1 MSMITIRN
9 LQFQYDAAPEIN
21 ALYGIDLE
29 IRKGEC
35 IVLTGESGC
44 GKTTLTR
51 CLNGL
56 IPNFFEGTL
65 TGEIL
70 YEGVPVNKLEQ
81 YELSRKIGT
90 VFQDSRSQFFAVN
103 TTDEVAFGCEN
114 LAFPTERINQNVDAA
129 FSRMNIDVLRDRS
142 LFGLSSGEKQRLAV
156 ASIYAMDTD
165 VIVLD
170 EPTANLDGETI
181 QNLRELLFTLKAEG
195 KTLIISEHRL
205 SWLGGIADRYV
216 YMRKGRI
223 EKIWGAAEAA
233 CLSPDVLREY
243 GLRSIQNVLFPTRK
257 TPARSDANELTCQ
270 NLCIYYGKQEII
282 HDLNFHFTWG
292 EEGRIIG
299 IVGAN
304 GSGKTTFSKVLCGL
318 MAPRTGKIHLNG
330 KKMTHREL
338 LKKTYFVMQDA
349 DYQLFTESVTHEME
363 LAARKNKQ
371 KNVRSSKEETT
382 NILDRFGLA
391 EYSERHPLSLSGG
404 QKQRV
409 TIAASIAAKSDILV
423 LDEPTSGLDG
433 RNMLRLKNILRELKK
448 QGMLIFIVTHDAEF
462 LEGLTD
468 ELLTISNKEENMD
481 KREKQQSPL
490 RGILQFASQRK
501 GLLRISVILS
511 VLSSAFGMVPYAA
524 VAVLLGKALDN
535 ALTIEWAVSLTLVAL
550 AGYFLKHFLYSK
562 STLCSHKAAY
572 EIIQNIRCAIMR
584 KMSKMSMGTIQEKSS
599 GEFKQLVIDDSGSF
613 VPTSVTA
620 GEFTI
625 FAKTGPAVIKKAGVV
640 VEHTDFVGKY
650 PLTPGRTLSAL
661 ELSLIPKLPE
671 WYIIPPE
678 VVDICKHAQ
687 KTTGRPMQMRNFL
700 LRGPAGTG
708 KTMGA
713 KAIAAGLGLPY
724 MKYTC
729 SANTEIFDF
738 TGMIFPETDAVST
751 GSPELD
757 REREILKSMGGISY
771 ANVAK
776 LMRFPDL
783 DDMDYDPA
791 GVYQALTG
799 VENLAAT
806 VQDCMSVVL
815 EKVTEKVQAL
825 SKRAETCQSSGQNY
839 TYVETDFVKA
849 LKHGYLVEVQEPST
863 IIQPG
868 VLVGLNSLLE
878 QEGSITLP
886 TGEIIRRHPDT
897 VVIVTTNVSYEGC
910 RQMNQ
915 SVVDRMSLVKDIEL
929 PEPEV
934 MVQRAMAVTGC
945 ADEYLVS
952 QMVQVVND
960 MADYCRKNSITD
972 GACGMRSLIDW
983 VISAEISGDPYL
995 SAKYTVISK
1004 ATADEEDREALITT
1018 ILDPM
1023 FAPKRKRTSA

>member
-1 MSMITIRN
+1 MSVSINN
-9 LQFQYDAAPEIN
+9 LFNYSRSLPVPFDTMTNKKVKVASMYGAKTESTLCASVIKAVHAMCRCMNGTGEGAVGQIDTNKSVAEYKSSVGPDAYHLVVFDAASGS
-21 ALYGIDLE
+21 ALASVYDKNTE
-29 IRKGEC
+29 
-35 IVLTGESGC
+35 
-44 GKTTLTR
+44 
-51 CLNGL
+51 L
-56 IPNFFEGTL
+56 I
-65 TGEIL
+65 
-70 YEGVPVNKLEQ
+70 EQ
-81 YELSRKIGT
+81 Y
-90 VFQDSRSQFFAVN
+90 VAHPSQRDGAAIFFA
-103 TTDEVAFGCEN
+103 
-114 LAFPTERINQNVDAA
+114 
-129 FSRMNIDVLRDRS
+129 
-142 LFGLSSGEKQRLAV
+142 
-156 ASIYAMDTD
+156 
-165 VIVLD
+165 
-170 EPTANLDGETI
+170 
-181 QNLRELLFTLKAEG
+181 
-195 KTLIISEHRL
+195 
-205 SWLGGIADRYV
+205 
-216 YMRKGRI
+216 
-223 EKIWGAAEAA
+223 
-233 CLSPDVLREY
+233 
-243 GLRSIQNVLFPTRK
+243 
-257 TPARSDANELTCQ
+257 
-270 NLCIYYGKQEII
+270 
-282 HDLNFHFTWG
+282 
-292 EEGRIIG
+292 
-299 IVGAN
+299 
-304 GSGKTTFSKVLCGL
+304 L
-318 MAPRTGKIHLNG
+318 MPFL
-330 KKMTHREL
+330 M
-338 LKKTYFVMQDA
+338 
-349 DYQLFTESVTHEME
+349 S
-363 LAARKNKQ
+363 
-371 KNVRSSKEETT
+371 
-382 NILDRFGLA
+382 
-391 EYSERHPLSLSGG
+391 
-404 QKQRV
+404 
-409 TIAASIAAKSDILV
+409 
-423 LDEPTSGLDG
+423 
-433 RNMLRLKNILRELKK
+433 
-448 QGMLIFIVTHDAEF
+448 DAEF
-462 LEGLTD
+462 D
-468 ELLTISNKEENMD
+468 ETFQAYYDQFIAGYPDMAKATESMA
-481 KREKQQSPL
+481 
-490 RGILQFASQRK
+490 ILC
-501 GLLRISVILS
+501 
-511 VLSSAFGMVPYAA
+511 
-524 VAVLLGKALDN
+524 DN
-535 ALTIEWAVSLTLVAL
+535 AYRRIKDDTCPAHINITVDKSGNLMRVSQ
-550 AGYFLKHFLYSK
+550 G
-562 STLCSHKAAY
+562 
-572 EIIQNIRCAIMR
+572 
-584 KMSKMSMGTIQEKSS
+584 
-599 GEFKQLVIDDSGSF
+599 QLDSGSF

-751 GSPELD
+751 GSSELD

-776 LMRFPDL
+776 LMRLPDL

-825 SKRAETCQSSGQNY
+825 SKRAENRQSSGQNY

-910 RQMNQ
+910 RSMNQ

-972 GACGMRSLIDW
+972 GTCGMRSLIDW

>member
-1 MSMITIRN
+1 MSVSINN
-9 LQFQYDAAPEIN
+9 LFNYSRTLPVPFDTMTNKKVKVASMYGAKTESTLCGSVIKAVHAMCRCMNGTGEGAVGQIDTNKSVAEYKSSVGPDAYHLVVFDAASGS
-21 ALYGIDLE
+21 ALASVYDKNTE
-29 IRKGEC
+29 
-35 IVLTGESGC
+35 
-44 GKTTLTR
+44 
-51 CLNGL
+51 L
-56 IPNFFEGTL
+56 I
-65 TGEIL
+65 
-70 YEGVPVNKLEQ
+70 EQ
-81 YELSRKIGT
+81 Y
-90 VFQDSRSQFFAVN
+90 VAHPSQRDGAAIFFA
-103 TTDEVAFGCEN
+103 
-114 LAFPTERINQNVDAA
+114 
-129 FSRMNIDVLRDRS
+129 
-142 LFGLSSGEKQRLAV
+142 
-156 ASIYAMDTD
+156 
-165 VIVLD
+165 
-170 EPTANLDGETI
+170 
-181 QNLRELLFTLKAEG
+181 
-195 KTLIISEHRL
+195 
-205 SWLGGIADRYV
+205 
-216 YMRKGRI
+216 
-223 EKIWGAAEAA
+223 
-233 CLSPDVLREY
+233 
-243 GLRSIQNVLFPTRK
+243 
-257 TPARSDANELTCQ
+257 
-270 NLCIYYGKQEII
+270 
-282 HDLNFHFTWG
+282 
-292 EEGRIIG
+292 
-299 IVGAN
+299 
-304 GSGKTTFSKVLCGL
+304 L
-318 MAPRTGKIHLNG
+318 MPFL
-330 KKMTHREL
+330 M
-338 LKKTYFVMQDA
+338 
-349 DYQLFTESVTHEME
+349 S
-363 LAARKNKQ
+363 
-371 KNVRSSKEETT
+371 
-382 NILDRFGLA
+382 
-391 EYSERHPLSLSGG
+391 
-404 QKQRV
+404 
-409 TIAASIAAKSDILV
+409 
-423 LDEPTSGLDG
+423 
-433 RNMLRLKNILRELKK
+433 
-448 QGMLIFIVTHDAEF
+448 DAEF
-462 LEGLTD
+462 D
-468 ELLTISNKEENMD
+468 ETFQEYYDQFIAGYPDMAKATESMA
-481 KREKQQSPL
+481 
-490 RGILQFASQRK
+490 ILC
-501 GLLRISVILS
+501 
-511 VLSSAFGMVPYAA
+511 
-524 VAVLLGKALDN
+524 DN
-535 ALTIEWAVSLTLVAL
+535 AYRRIKDDTCPAHINITVDKSGNLMRVSQ
-550 AGYFLKHFLYSK
+550 G
-562 STLCSHKAAY
+562 
-572 EIIQNIRCAIMR
+572 
-584 KMSKMSMGTIQEKSS
+584 
-599 GEFKQLVIDDSGSF
+599 QLDSGSF

-776 LMRFPDL
+776 LMRLPDL

-825 SKRAETCQSSGQNY
+825 SKRTENRQSSGQNY

>member
-1 MSMITIRN
+1 MSVSINN
-9 LQFQYDAAPEIN
+9 LFNY
-21 ALYGIDLE
+21 
-29 IRKGEC
+29 
-35 IVLTGESGC
+35 
-44 GKTTLTR
+44 
-51 CLNGL
+51 
-56 IPNFFEGTL
+56 
-65 TGEIL
+65 
-70 YEGVPVNKLEQ
+70 
-81 YELSRKIGT
+81 
-90 VFQDSRSQFFAVN
+90 SRSLPVPFDTMTNKKV
-103 TTDEVAFGCEN
+103 
-114 LAFPTERINQNVDAA
+114 
-129 FSRMNIDVLRDRS
+129 
-142 LFGLSSGEKQRLAV
+142 KV
-156 ASIYAMDTD
+156 ASMYGA
-165 VIVLD
+165 
-170 EPTANLDGETI
+170 
-181 QNLRELLFTLKAEG
+181 
-195 KTLIISEHRL
+195 KTE
-205 SWLGGIADRYV
+205 
-216 YMRKGRI
+216 
-223 EKIWGAAEAA
+223 
-233 CLSPDVLREY
+233 
-243 GLRSIQNVLFPTRK
+243 
-257 TPARSDANELTCQ
+257 
-270 NLCIYYGKQEII
+270 
-282 HDLNFHFTWG
+282 
-292 EEGRIIG
+292 
-299 IVGAN
+299 
-304 GSGKTTFSKVLCGL
+304 
-318 MAPRTGKIHLNG
+318 
-330 KKMTHREL
+330 
-338 LKKTYFVMQDA
+338 
-349 DYQLFTESVTHEME
+349 
-363 LAARKNKQ
+363 
-371 KNVRSSKEETT
+371 
-382 NILDRFGLA
+382 
-391 EYSERHPLSLSGG
+391 
-404 QKQRV
+404 
-409 TIAASIAAKSDILV
+409 
-423 LDEPTSGLDG
+423 
-433 RNMLRLKNILRELKK
+433 
-448 QGMLIFIVTHDAEF
+448 
-462 LEGLTD
+462 
-468 ELLTISNKEENMD
+468 
-481 KREKQQSPL
+481 
-490 RGILQFASQRK
+490 
-501 GLLRISVILS
+501 
-511 VLSSAFGMVPYAA
+511 
-524 VAVLLGKALDN
+524 
-535 ALTIEWAVSLTLVAL
+535 
-550 AGYFLKHFLYSK
+550 
-562 STLCSHKAAY
+562 STLCGSVIKAVHAMC
-572 EIIQNIRCAIMR
+572 RCMN
-584 KMSKMSMGTIQEKSS
+584 GTGEGAVGQIDTNKSVAEYKSS
-599 GEFKQLVIDDSGSF
+599 VGPDAYHLVVFDAASGSALASVYDKNTELIEQYVAHPSQRDGAAIFFALMPFLMSDVEFDETFQEYYDQFIAGYPDMAKATESMAILCDNAYRRIKDDTCPAHINITVDKSGNLMRVSQGQLDSGSF

-751 GSPELD
+751 GSSELD

-776 LMRFPDL
+776 LMRLPDL

-825 SKRAETCQSSGQNY
+825 SKRAENRQSSGQNY

-952 QMVQVVND
+952 QMVRVVND

>member
-1 MSMITIRN
+1 MSVSINN
-9 LQFQYDAAPEIN
+9 LFNYSRSLPVPFDTMTNKKVKVASMYGAKTESTLCGSVIKAVHAMCRCMNGTGEGAVGQIDTNKSVAEYKSSVGPDAYHLVVFDAASGS
-21 ALYGIDLE
+21 ALASVYDKNTE
-29 IRKGEC
+29 
-35 IVLTGESGC
+35 
-44 GKTTLTR
+44 
-51 CLNGL
+51 L
-56 IPNFFEGTL
+56 I
-65 TGEIL
+65 
-70 YEGVPVNKLEQ
+70 EQ
-81 YELSRKIGT
+81 Y
-90 VFQDSRSQFFAVN
+90 VAHPSQRDGAAIFFA
-103 TTDEVAFGCEN
+103 
-114 LAFPTERINQNVDAA
+114 
-129 FSRMNIDVLRDRS
+129 
-142 LFGLSSGEKQRLAV
+142 
-156 ASIYAMDTD
+156 
-165 VIVLD
+165 
-170 EPTANLDGETI
+170 
-181 QNLRELLFTLKAEG
+181 
-195 KTLIISEHRL
+195 
-205 SWLGGIADRYV
+205 
-216 YMRKGRI
+216 
-223 EKIWGAAEAA
+223 
-233 CLSPDVLREY
+233 
-243 GLRSIQNVLFPTRK
+243 
-257 TPARSDANELTCQ
+257 
-270 NLCIYYGKQEII
+270 
-282 HDLNFHFTWG
+282 
-292 EEGRIIG
+292 
-299 IVGAN
+299 
-304 GSGKTTFSKVLCGL
+304 L
-318 MAPRTGKIHLNG
+318 MPFL
-330 KKMTHREL
+330 M
-338 LKKTYFVMQDA
+338 
-349 DYQLFTESVTHEME
+349 S
-363 LAARKNKQ
+363 
-371 KNVRSSKEETT
+371 
-382 NILDRFGLA
+382 
-391 EYSERHPLSLSGG
+391 
-404 QKQRV
+404 
-409 TIAASIAAKSDILV
+409 
-423 LDEPTSGLDG
+423 
-433 RNMLRLKNILRELKK
+433 
-448 QGMLIFIVTHDAEF
+448 DAEF
-462 LEGLTD
+462 D
-468 ELLTISNKEENMD
+468 ETFQEYYD
-481 KREKQQSPL
+481 
-490 RGILQFASQRK
+490 QFIAGYPDMAKATESMA
-501 GLLRISVILS
+501 ILS
-511 VLSSAFGMVPYAA
+511 
-524 VAVLLGKALDN
+524 DN
-535 ALTIEWAVSLTLVAL
+535 AYRRIKDDTCPAHINITVDKSGNLMRVSQ
-550 AGYFLKHFLYSK
+550 G
-562 STLCSHKAAY
+562 
-572 EIIQNIRCAIMR
+572 
-584 KMSKMSMGTIQEKSS
+584 
-599 GEFKQLVIDDSGSF
+599 QLDSGSF

-640 VEHTDFVGKY
+640 VGHTDFVGKY

-751 GSPELD
+751 GSSELD

-776 LMRFPDL
+776 LMRLPDL

-825 SKRAETCQSSGQNY
+825 SKRAENRQSSGQNY
-839 TYVETDFVKA
+839 AYVETDFVKA

-910 RQMNQ
+910 RSMNQ

>member
-1 MSMITIRN
+1 MSVSINN
-9 LQFQYDAAPEIN
+9 LFNYSRSLPVPFDTMTNKKVKVASMYGAKTESTLCGSVIKAVHAMCRCMNGTGEGAVGQIDTNKSVAEYKSSVGPDAYHLVVFDAASGS
-21 ALYGIDLE
+21 ALASVYDKNTE
-29 IRKGEC
+29 
-35 IVLTGESGC
+35 
-44 GKTTLTR
+44 
-51 CLNGL
+51 L
-56 IPNFFEGTL
+56 I
-65 TGEIL
+65 
-70 YEGVPVNKLEQ
+70 EQ
-81 YELSRKIGT
+81 Y
-90 VFQDSRSQFFAVN
+90 VAHPSQRDGAAIFFA
-103 TTDEVAFGCEN
+103 
-114 LAFPTERINQNVDAA
+114 
-129 FSRMNIDVLRDRS
+129 
-142 LFGLSSGEKQRLAV
+142 
-156 ASIYAMDTD
+156 
-165 VIVLD
+165 
-170 EPTANLDGETI
+170 
-181 QNLRELLFTLKAEG
+181 
-195 KTLIISEHRL
+195 
-205 SWLGGIADRYV
+205 
-216 YMRKGRI
+216 
-223 EKIWGAAEAA
+223 
-233 CLSPDVLREY
+233 
-243 GLRSIQNVLFPTRK
+243 
-257 TPARSDANELTCQ
+257 
-270 NLCIYYGKQEII
+270 
-282 HDLNFHFTWG
+282 
-292 EEGRIIG
+292 
-299 IVGAN
+299 
-304 GSGKTTFSKVLCGL
+304 L
-318 MAPRTGKIHLNG
+318 MPFL
-330 KKMTHREL
+330 M
-338 LKKTYFVMQDA
+338 
-349 DYQLFTESVTHEME
+349 S
-363 LAARKNKQ
+363 
-371 KNVRSSKEETT
+371 
-382 NILDRFGLA
+382 
-391 EYSERHPLSLSGG
+391 
-404 QKQRV
+404 
-409 TIAASIAAKSDILV
+409 
-423 LDEPTSGLDG
+423 
-433 RNMLRLKNILRELKK
+433 
-448 QGMLIFIVTHDAEF
+448 DAEF
-462 LEGLTD
+462 D
-468 ELLTISNKEENMD
+468 ETFQEYYDQFIAGYPDMAKATESMA
-481 KREKQQSPL
+481 
-490 RGILQFASQRK
+490 ILC
-501 GLLRISVILS
+501 
-511 VLSSAFGMVPYAA
+511 
-524 VAVLLGKALDN
+524 DN
-535 ALTIEWAVSLTLVAL
+535 AYRRIKDDTCPAHINITVDKSGNLMRVSQ
-550 AGYFLKHFLYSK
+550 G
-562 STLCSHKAAY
+562 
-572 EIIQNIRCAIMR
+572 
-584 KMSKMSMGTIQEKSS
+584 
-599 GEFKQLVIDDSGSF
+599 QLDSGSF

-751 GSPELD
+751 GSSELD

-776 LMRFPDL
+776 LLRLPDL

-815 EKVTEKVQAL
+815 EKVMEKVQAL
-825 SKRAETCQSSGQNY
+825 SKRTENRQSSGQNY

>member
-1 MSMITIRN
+1 MSVSINN
-9 LQFQYDAAPEIN
+9 LFNY
-21 ALYGIDLE
+21 
-29 IRKGEC
+29 
-35 IVLTGESGC
+35 
-44 GKTTLTR
+44 
-51 CLNGL
+51 
-56 IPNFFEGTL
+56 
-65 TGEIL
+65 
-70 YEGVPVNKLEQ
+70 
-81 YELSRKIGT
+81 
-90 VFQDSRSQFFAVN
+90 SRSLPVPFDTMTNKKV
-103 TTDEVAFGCEN
+103 
-114 LAFPTERINQNVDAA
+114 
-129 FSRMNIDVLRDRS
+129 
-142 LFGLSSGEKQRLAV
+142 KV
-156 ASIYAMDTD
+156 ASMYGA
-165 VIVLD
+165 
-170 EPTANLDGETI
+170 
-181 QNLRELLFTLKAEG
+181 
-195 KTLIISEHRL
+195 KTE
-205 SWLGGIADRYV
+205 
-216 YMRKGRI
+216 
-223 EKIWGAAEAA
+223 
-233 CLSPDVLREY
+233 
-243 GLRSIQNVLFPTRK
+243 
-257 TPARSDANELTCQ
+257 
-270 NLCIYYGKQEII
+270 
-282 HDLNFHFTWG
+282 
-292 EEGRIIG
+292 
-299 IVGAN
+299 
-304 GSGKTTFSKVLCGL
+304 
-318 MAPRTGKIHLNG
+318 
-330 KKMTHREL
+330 
-338 LKKTYFVMQDA
+338 
-349 DYQLFTESVTHEME
+349 
-363 LAARKNKQ
+363 
-371 KNVRSSKEETT
+371 
-382 NILDRFGLA
+382 
-391 EYSERHPLSLSGG
+391 
-404 QKQRV
+404 
-409 TIAASIAAKSDILV
+409 
-423 LDEPTSGLDG
+423 
-433 RNMLRLKNILRELKK
+433 
-448 QGMLIFIVTHDAEF
+448 
-462 LEGLTD
+462 
-468 ELLTISNKEENMD
+468 
-481 KREKQQSPL
+481 
-490 RGILQFASQRK
+490 
-501 GLLRISVILS
+501 
-511 VLSSAFGMVPYAA
+511 
-524 VAVLLGKALDN
+524 
-535 ALTIEWAVSLTLVAL
+535 
-550 AGYFLKHFLYSK
+550 
-562 STLCSHKAAY
+562 STLCGSVIKAVHAMC
-572 EIIQNIRCAIMR
+572 RCMN
-584 KMSKMSMGTIQEKSS
+584 GTGEGAVGQIDTNKSVAEYKSS
-599 GEFKQLVIDDSGSF
+599 VGPDAYHLVVFDAASGSALASVYDKNTELIEQYVAHPSQRDGAAIFFALMPFLMSDVEFDETFQEYYDQFIAGYPDMAKATESMAILCDNAYRRIKDDTCPAHINITVDKSGNLMRVSQGQLDSGSF

-825 SKRAETCQSSGQNY
+825 SKRVETCKSSGQNY

>member
-1 MSMITIRN
+1 MSVSINN
-9 LQFQYDAAPEIN
+9 LFNY
-21 ALYGIDLE
+21 
-29 IRKGEC
+29 
-35 IVLTGESGC
+35 
-44 GKTTLTR
+44 
-51 CLNGL
+51 
-56 IPNFFEGTL
+56 
-65 TGEIL
+65 
-70 YEGVPVNKLEQ
+70 
-81 YELSRKIGT
+81 
-90 VFQDSRSQFFAVN
+90 SRSLPVPFDTMTNKKV
-103 TTDEVAFGCEN
+103 
-114 LAFPTERINQNVDAA
+114 
-129 FSRMNIDVLRDRS
+129 
-142 LFGLSSGEKQRLAV
+142 KV
-156 ASIYAMDTD
+156 ASMYGA
-165 VIVLD
+165 
-170 EPTANLDGETI
+170 
-181 QNLRELLFTLKAEG
+181 
-195 KTLIISEHRL
+195 KTE
-205 SWLGGIADRYV
+205 
-216 YMRKGRI
+216 
-223 EKIWGAAEAA
+223 
-233 CLSPDVLREY
+233 
-243 GLRSIQNVLFPTRK
+243 
-257 TPARSDANELTCQ
+257 
-270 NLCIYYGKQEII
+270 
-282 HDLNFHFTWG
+282 
-292 EEGRIIG
+292 
-299 IVGAN
+299 
-304 GSGKTTFSKVLCGL
+304 
-318 MAPRTGKIHLNG
+318 
-330 KKMTHREL
+330 
-338 LKKTYFVMQDA
+338 
-349 DYQLFTESVTHEME
+349 
-363 LAARKNKQ
+363 
-371 KNVRSSKEETT
+371 
-382 NILDRFGLA
+382 
-391 EYSERHPLSLSGG
+391 
-404 QKQRV
+404 
-409 TIAASIAAKSDILV
+409 
-423 LDEPTSGLDG
+423 
-433 RNMLRLKNILRELKK
+433 
-448 QGMLIFIVTHDAEF
+448 
-462 LEGLTD
+462 
-468 ELLTISNKEENMD
+468 
-481 KREKQQSPL
+481 
-490 RGILQFASQRK
+490 
-501 GLLRISVILS
+501 
-511 VLSSAFGMVPYAA
+511 
-524 VAVLLGKALDN
+524 
-535 ALTIEWAVSLTLVAL
+535 
-550 AGYFLKHFLYSK
+550 
-562 STLCSHKAAY
+562 STLCGSVIKAVHAMC
-572 EIIQNIRCAIMR
+572 RCMN
-584 KMSKMSMGTIQEKSS
+584 GTGEGAVGQIDTNKSVAEYKSS
-599 GEFKQLVIDDSGSF
+599 IGPDAYHLVVFDAASGSALASVYDKNTELIEQYVAHPSQRDGAAIFFALMPFLMSDVEFDETFQEYYDQFIAGYPDMAKATESMAILCDNAYRRIKDDTCPAHINITVDKSGNLMRVSQGQLDSGSF

-825 SKRAETCQSSGQNY
+825 SKRAENRQSSGQNY

-915 SVVDRMSLVKDIEL
+915 SVVDRMSLVKDINL

-972 GACGMRSLIDW
+972 GTCGMRSLIDW

>member
-1 MSMITIRN
+1 MSVSINN
-9 LQFQYDAAPEIN
+9 LFNYSRSLPVPFDTMTNKKVKVASMYGAKTESTLCGSVIKAVHAMCRCMNGTGEGAVGQIDTNKSVAEYKSSVGPDAYHLVVFDAASGS
-21 ALYGIDLE
+21 ALASVYDKNTE
-29 IRKGEC
+29 
-35 IVLTGESGC
+35 
-44 GKTTLTR
+44 
-51 CLNGL
+51 L
-56 IPNFFEGTL
+56 I
-65 TGEIL
+65 
-70 YEGVPVNKLEQ
+70 EQ
-81 YELSRKIGT
+81 Y
-90 VFQDSRSQFFAVN
+90 VAHPSQRDGAAIFFA
-103 TTDEVAFGCEN
+103 
-114 LAFPTERINQNVDAA
+114 
-129 FSRMNIDVLRDRS
+129 
-142 LFGLSSGEKQRLAV
+142 
-156 ASIYAMDTD
+156 
-165 VIVLD
+165 
-170 EPTANLDGETI
+170 
-181 QNLRELLFTLKAEG
+181 
-195 KTLIISEHRL
+195 
-205 SWLGGIADRYV
+205 
-216 YMRKGRI
+216 
-223 EKIWGAAEAA
+223 
-233 CLSPDVLREY
+233 
-243 GLRSIQNVLFPTRK
+243 
-257 TPARSDANELTCQ
+257 
-270 NLCIYYGKQEII
+270 
-282 HDLNFHFTWG
+282 
-292 EEGRIIG
+292 
-299 IVGAN
+299 
-304 GSGKTTFSKVLCGL
+304 L
-318 MAPRTGKIHLNG
+318 MPFL
-330 KKMTHREL
+330 M
-338 LKKTYFVMQDA
+338 
-349 DYQLFTESVTHEME
+349 S
-363 LAARKNKQ
+363 
-371 KNVRSSKEETT
+371 
-382 NILDRFGLA
+382 
-391 EYSERHPLSLSGG
+391 
-404 QKQRV
+404 
-409 TIAASIAAKSDILV
+409 
-423 LDEPTSGLDG
+423 
-433 RNMLRLKNILRELKK
+433 
-448 QGMLIFIVTHDAEF
+448 DAEF
-462 LEGLTD
+462 D
-468 ELLTISNKEENMD
+468 ETFQEYYDQFIAGYPDMAKATESMA
-481 KREKQQSPL
+481 
-490 RGILQFASQRK
+490 ILC
-501 GLLRISVILS
+501 
-511 VLSSAFGMVPYAA
+511 
-524 VAVLLGKALDN
+524 DN
-535 ALTIEWAVSLTLVAL
+535 AYRRIKDDTCPAHINITVDKSGNLMRVSQ
-550 AGYFLKHFLYSK
+550 G
-562 STLCSHKAAY
+562 
-572 EIIQNIRCAIMR
+572 
-584 KMSKMSMGTIQEKSS
+584 
-599 GEFKQLVIDDSGSF
+599 QLDSGSF

-751 GSPELD
+751 GSSELD

-776 LMRFPDL
+776 LMRLPDL

-806 VQDCMSVVL
+806 VQDCLSVVL

-825 SKRAETCQSSGQNY
+825 SKRAENRQSSGQNY

>member
-1 MSMITIRN
+1 MSVSINN
-9 LQFQYDAAPEIN
+9 LFNY
-21 ALYGIDLE
+21 
-29 IRKGEC
+29 
-35 IVLTGESGC
+35 
-44 GKTTLTR
+44 
-51 CLNGL
+51 
-56 IPNFFEGTL
+56 
-65 TGEIL
+65 
-70 YEGVPVNKLEQ
+70 
-81 YELSRKIGT
+81 
-90 VFQDSRSQFFAVN
+90 SRSLPVPFDTMTNKKV
-103 TTDEVAFGCEN
+103 
-114 LAFPTERINQNVDAA
+114 
-129 FSRMNIDVLRDRS
+129 
-142 LFGLSSGEKQRLAV
+142 KV
-156 ASIYAMDTD
+156 ASMYGA
-165 VIVLD
+165 
-170 EPTANLDGETI
+170 
-181 QNLRELLFTLKAEG
+181 
-195 KTLIISEHRL
+195 KTE
-205 SWLGGIADRYV
+205 
-216 YMRKGRI
+216 
-223 EKIWGAAEAA
+223 
-233 CLSPDVLREY
+233 
-243 GLRSIQNVLFPTRK
+243 
-257 TPARSDANELTCQ
+257 
-270 NLCIYYGKQEII
+270 
-282 HDLNFHFTWG
+282 
-292 EEGRIIG
+292 
-299 IVGAN
+299 
-304 GSGKTTFSKVLCGL
+304 
-318 MAPRTGKIHLNG
+318 
-330 KKMTHREL
+330 
-338 LKKTYFVMQDA
+338 
-349 DYQLFTESVTHEME
+349 
-363 LAARKNKQ
+363 
-371 KNVRSSKEETT
+371 
-382 NILDRFGLA
+382 
-391 EYSERHPLSLSGG
+391 
-404 QKQRV
+404 
-409 TIAASIAAKSDILV
+409 
-423 LDEPTSGLDG
+423 
-433 RNMLRLKNILRELKK
+433 
-448 QGMLIFIVTHDAEF
+448 
-462 LEGLTD
+462 
-468 ELLTISNKEENMD
+468 
-481 KREKQQSPL
+481 
-490 RGILQFASQRK
+490 
-501 GLLRISVILS
+501 
-511 VLSSAFGMVPYAA
+511 
-524 VAVLLGKALDN
+524 
-535 ALTIEWAVSLTLVAL
+535 
-550 AGYFLKHFLYSK
+550 
-562 STLCSHKAAY
+562 STLCGSVIKAVHAMC
-572 EIIQNIRCAIMR
+572 RCMN
-584 KMSKMSMGTIQEKSS
+584 GTGEGAVGQIDTNKSVAEYKSS
-599 GEFKQLVIDDSGSF
+599 IGPDAYHLVVFDAASGSALASVYDKNTELIEQYVAHPSQRDGAAIFFALMPFLMSDVEFDETFQEYYDQFIAGYPDMAKATESMAILCDNAYRRIKDDTCPAHINITVDKSGNLMRVSQGQLNSGSF

-661 ELSLIPKLPE
+661 EQSLIPKLPE

-825 SKRAETCQSSGQNY
+825 SKRAETRQSSGQNY

-915 SVVDRMSLVKDIEL
+915 SVVDRMSLVKDINL

-972 GACGMRSLIDW
+972 GTCGMRSLIDW

>member
-1 MSMITIRN
+1 MSVSINN
-9 LQFQYDAAPEIN
+9 LFNYSRSLPVPFDTMTNKKVKVASMYGAKTESTLCGSVIKAVHAMCRCMNGTGEGAVGQIDTNKSVAEYKSSVGPDAYHLVVFDAASGS
-21 ALYGIDLE
+21 ALASVYDKNTE
-29 IRKGEC
+29 
-35 IVLTGESGC
+35 
-44 GKTTLTR
+44 
-51 CLNGL
+51 L
-56 IPNFFEGTL
+56 I
-65 TGEIL
+65 
-70 YEGVPVNKLEQ
+70 EQ
-81 YELSRKIGT
+81 Y
-90 VFQDSRSQFFAVN
+90 VAHPSQRDGAAIFFA
-103 TTDEVAFGCEN
+103 
-114 LAFPTERINQNVDAA
+114 
-129 FSRMNIDVLRDRS
+129 
-142 LFGLSSGEKQRLAV
+142 
-156 ASIYAMDTD
+156 
-165 VIVLD
+165 
-170 EPTANLDGETI
+170 
-181 QNLRELLFTLKAEG
+181 
-195 KTLIISEHRL
+195 
-205 SWLGGIADRYV
+205 
-216 YMRKGRI
+216 
-223 EKIWGAAEAA
+223 
-233 CLSPDVLREY
+233 
-243 GLRSIQNVLFPTRK
+243 
-257 TPARSDANELTCQ
+257 
-270 NLCIYYGKQEII
+270 
-282 HDLNFHFTWG
+282 
-292 EEGRIIG
+292 
-299 IVGAN
+299 
-304 GSGKTTFSKVLCGL
+304 L
-318 MAPRTGKIHLNG
+318 MPFL
-330 KKMTHREL
+330 M
-338 LKKTYFVMQDA
+338 
-349 DYQLFTESVTHEME
+349 S
-363 LAARKNKQ
+363 
-371 KNVRSSKEETT
+371 
-382 NILDRFGLA
+382 
-391 EYSERHPLSLSGG
+391 
-404 QKQRV
+404 
-409 TIAASIAAKSDILV
+409 
-423 LDEPTSGLDG
+423 
-433 RNMLRLKNILRELKK
+433 
-448 QGMLIFIVTHDAEF
+448 DAEF
-462 LEGLTD
+462 D
-468 ELLTISNKEENMD
+468 ETFQEYYDQFIAGYPDMAKATESMA
-481 KREKQQSPL
+481 
-490 RGILQFASQRK
+490 ILC
-501 GLLRISVILS
+501 
-511 VLSSAFGMVPYAA
+511 
-524 VAVLLGKALDN
+524 DN
-535 ALTIEWAVSLTLVAL
+535 AYRRIKDDTCPAHINITVDKSGNLMRVSQ
-550 AGYFLKHFLYSK
+550 G
-562 STLCSHKAAY
+562 
-572 EIIQNIRCAIMR
+572 
-584 KMSKMSMGTIQEKSS
+584 
-599 GEFKQLVIDDSGSF
+599 QLDSGSF

-625 FAKTGPAVIKKAGVV
+625 FAKTGPSVIKKAGVV

-751 GSPELD
+751 GSSELD

-776 LMRFPDL
+776 LMRLPDL

-825 SKRAETCQSSGQNY
+825 SKRAENRQSSGQNY
-839 TYVETDFVKA
+839 AYVETDFVKA

-910 RQMNQ
+910 RSMNQ

>member
-1 MSMITIRN
+1 MSVSINN
-9 LQFQYDAAPEIN
+9 LFNYSRSLPVPFDTMTNKKVKVASMYGAKTESTLCGSVIKAVHAMCRCMNGTGEGAVGQIDTSKSVAEYKSSVGPDAYHLVVFDAASGS
-21 ALYGIDLE
+21 ALASVYDKNTE
-29 IRKGEC
+29 
-35 IVLTGESGC
+35 
-44 GKTTLTR
+44 
-51 CLNGL
+51 L
-56 IPNFFEGTL
+56 I
-65 TGEIL
+65 
-70 YEGVPVNKLEQ
+70 EQ
-81 YELSRKIGT
+81 Y
-90 VFQDSRSQFFAVN
+90 VAHPSQRDGAAIFFA
-103 TTDEVAFGCEN
+103 
-114 LAFPTERINQNVDAA
+114 
-129 FSRMNIDVLRDRS
+129 
-142 LFGLSSGEKQRLAV
+142 
-156 ASIYAMDTD
+156 
-165 VIVLD
+165 
-170 EPTANLDGETI
+170 
-181 QNLRELLFTLKAEG
+181 
-195 KTLIISEHRL
+195 
-205 SWLGGIADRYV
+205 
-216 YMRKGRI
+216 
-223 EKIWGAAEAA
+223 
-233 CLSPDVLREY
+233 
-243 GLRSIQNVLFPTRK
+243 
-257 TPARSDANELTCQ
+257 
-270 NLCIYYGKQEII
+270 
-282 HDLNFHFTWG
+282 
-292 EEGRIIG
+292 
-299 IVGAN
+299 
-304 GSGKTTFSKVLCGL
+304 L
-318 MAPRTGKIHLNG
+318 MPFL
-330 KKMTHREL
+330 M
-338 LKKTYFVMQDA
+338 
-349 DYQLFTESVTHEME
+349 S
-363 LAARKNKQ
+363 
-371 KNVRSSKEETT
+371 
-382 NILDRFGLA
+382 
-391 EYSERHPLSLSGG
+391 
-404 QKQRV
+404 
-409 TIAASIAAKSDILV
+409 
-423 LDEPTSGLDG
+423 
-433 RNMLRLKNILRELKK
+433 
-448 QGMLIFIVTHDAEF
+448 DAEF
-462 LEGLTD
+462 D
-468 ELLTISNKEENMD
+468 ETFQEYYDQFIAGYPDMAKATESMA
-481 KREKQQSPL
+481 
-490 RGILQFASQRK
+490 ILC
-501 GLLRISVILS
+501 
-511 VLSSAFGMVPYAA
+511 
-524 VAVLLGKALDN
+524 DN
-535 ALTIEWAVSLTLVAL
+535 AYRRIKDDTCPAHINITVDKSGNLMRVSQ
-550 AGYFLKHFLYSK
+550 G
-562 STLCSHKAAY
+562 
-572 EIIQNIRCAIMR
+572 
-584 KMSKMSMGTIQEKSS
+584 
-599 GEFKQLVIDDSGSF
+599 QLDSGSF

-776 LMRFPDL
+776 LMRLPDL

-825 SKRAETCQSSGQNY
+825 SKRAENRQSSGQNY

-910 RQMNQ
+910 RSMNQ

>member
-1 MSMITIRN
+1 MSVSINN
-9 LQFQYDAAPEIN
+9 LFNYSRSLPVPFDTMTNKKVKVASMYGAKTESTLCGSVIKAVHAMCRCMNGTGEGAVGQIDTSKSVAEYKSSVGPDAYHLVVFDAASGS
-21 ALYGIDLE
+21 ALASVYDKNTE
-29 IRKGEC
+29 
-35 IVLTGESGC
+35 
-44 GKTTLTR
+44 
-51 CLNGL
+51 L
-56 IPNFFEGTL
+56 I
-65 TGEIL
+65 
-70 YEGVPVNKLEQ
+70 EQ
-81 YELSRKIGT
+81 Y
-90 VFQDSRSQFFAVN
+90 VAHPSQRDGAAIFFA
-103 TTDEVAFGCEN
+103 
-114 LAFPTERINQNVDAA
+114 
-129 FSRMNIDVLRDRS
+129 
-142 LFGLSSGEKQRLAV
+142 
-156 ASIYAMDTD
+156 
-165 VIVLD
+165 
-170 EPTANLDGETI
+170 
-181 QNLRELLFTLKAEG
+181 
-195 KTLIISEHRL
+195 
-205 SWLGGIADRYV
+205 
-216 YMRKGRI
+216 
-223 EKIWGAAEAA
+223 
-233 CLSPDVLREY
+233 
-243 GLRSIQNVLFPTRK
+243 
-257 TPARSDANELTCQ
+257 
-270 NLCIYYGKQEII
+270 
-282 HDLNFHFTWG
+282 
-292 EEGRIIG
+292 
-299 IVGAN
+299 
-304 GSGKTTFSKVLCGL
+304 L
-318 MAPRTGKIHLNG
+318 MPFL
-330 KKMTHREL
+330 M
-338 LKKTYFVMQDA
+338 
-349 DYQLFTESVTHEME
+349 S
-363 LAARKNKQ
+363 
-371 KNVRSSKEETT
+371 
-382 NILDRFGLA
+382 
-391 EYSERHPLSLSGG
+391 
-404 QKQRV
+404 
-409 TIAASIAAKSDILV
+409 
-423 LDEPTSGLDG
+423 
-433 RNMLRLKNILRELKK
+433 
-448 QGMLIFIVTHDAEF
+448 DAEF
-462 LEGLTD
+462 D
-468 ELLTISNKEENMD
+468 ETFQEYYDQFIAGYPDMAKATESMA
-481 KREKQQSPL
+481 
-490 RGILQFASQRK
+490 ILC
-501 GLLRISVILS
+501 
-511 VLSSAFGMVPYAA
+511 
-524 VAVLLGKALDN
+524 DN
-535 ALTIEWAVSLTLVAL
+535 AYRRIKDDTCPAHINITVDKSGNLMRVSQ
-550 AGYFLKHFLYSK
+550 G
-562 STLCSHKAAY
+562 
-572 EIIQNIRCAIMR
+572 
-584 KMSKMSMGTIQEKSS
+584 
-599 GEFKQLVIDDSGSF
+599 QLDSGSF

-625 FAKTGPAVIKKAGVV
+625 FAKTGAAVIKKAGVV

-751 GSPELD
+751 GSSELD

-776 LMRFPDL
+776 LMRLPDL

-825 SKRAETCQSSGQNY
+825 SKRAENRQSSGQNY

-910 RQMNQ
+910 RSMNQ

>member
-1 MSMITIRN
+1 MSVSINN
-9 LQFQYDAAPEIN
+9 LFNYSRSLPVPFDTMTNKKVKVASMYGAKTESTLCGSVIKAVHAMCRCMNGTGEGAVGQIDTNKSVAEYKSSVGPDAYHLVVFDAASGS
-21 ALYGIDLE
+21 ALASVYDKNTE
-29 IRKGEC
+29 
-35 IVLTGESGC
+35 
-44 GKTTLTR
+44 
-51 CLNGL
+51 L
-56 IPNFFEGTL
+56 I
-65 TGEIL
+65 
-70 YEGVPVNKLEQ
+70 EQ
-81 YELSRKIGT
+81 Y
-90 VFQDSRSQFFAVN
+90 VAHPSQRDGAAIFFA
-103 TTDEVAFGCEN
+103 
-114 LAFPTERINQNVDAA
+114 
-129 FSRMNIDVLRDRS
+129 
-142 LFGLSSGEKQRLAV
+142 
-156 ASIYAMDTD
+156 
-165 VIVLD
+165 
-170 EPTANLDGETI
+170 
-181 QNLRELLFTLKAEG
+181 
-195 KTLIISEHRL
+195 
-205 SWLGGIADRYV
+205 
-216 YMRKGRI
+216 
-223 EKIWGAAEAA
+223 
-233 CLSPDVLREY
+233 
-243 GLRSIQNVLFPTRK
+243 
-257 TPARSDANELTCQ
+257 
-270 NLCIYYGKQEII
+270 
-282 HDLNFHFTWG
+282 
-292 EEGRIIG
+292 
-299 IVGAN
+299 
-304 GSGKTTFSKVLCGL
+304 L
-318 MAPRTGKIHLNG
+318 MPFL
-330 KKMTHREL
+330 M
-338 LKKTYFVMQDA
+338 
-349 DYQLFTESVTHEME
+349 S
-363 LAARKNKQ
+363 
-371 KNVRSSKEETT
+371 
-382 NILDRFGLA
+382 
-391 EYSERHPLSLSGG
+391 
-404 QKQRV
+404 
-409 TIAASIAAKSDILV
+409 
-423 LDEPTSGLDG
+423 
-433 RNMLRLKNILRELKK
+433 
-448 QGMLIFIVTHDAEF
+448 DAEF
-462 LEGLTD
+462 D
-468 ELLTISNKEENMD
+468 ETFQEYYDQFIAGYPDMAKATESMA
-481 KREKQQSPL
+481 
-490 RGILQFASQRK
+490 ILC
-501 GLLRISVILS
+501 
-511 VLSSAFGMVPYAA
+511 
-524 VAVLLGKALDN
+524 DN
-535 ALTIEWAVSLTLVAL
+535 AYRRIKDDTCPAHINITVDKSGNLMRVSQ
-550 AGYFLKHFLYSK
+550 G
-562 STLCSHKAAY
+562 
-572 EIIQNIRCAIMR
+572 
-584 KMSKMSMGTIQEKSS
+584 
-599 GEFKQLVIDDSGSF
+599 QLDSGSF

-661 ELSLIPKLPE
+661 EQSLIPKLPE

-751 GSPELD
+751 GSSELD

-776 LMRFPDL
+776 LLRLPDL

-825 SKRAETCQSSGQNY
+825 SKRTENRQSSGQNY

-910 RQMNQ
+910 RSMNQ

>member
-1 MSMITIRN
+1 MSVSINN
-9 LQFQYDAAPEIN
+9 LFNY
-21 ALYGIDLE
+21 
-29 IRKGEC
+29 
-35 IVLTGESGC
+35 
-44 GKTTLTR
+44 
-51 CLNGL
+51 
-56 IPNFFEGTL
+56 
-65 TGEIL
+65 
-70 YEGVPVNKLEQ
+70 
-81 YELSRKIGT
+81 
-90 VFQDSRSQFFAVN
+90 SRSLPVPFDTMTNKKV
-103 TTDEVAFGCEN
+103 
-114 LAFPTERINQNVDAA
+114 
-129 FSRMNIDVLRDRS
+129 
-142 LFGLSSGEKQRLAV
+142 KV
-156 ASIYAMDTD
+156 ASMYGA
-165 VIVLD
+165 
-170 EPTANLDGETI
+170 
-181 QNLRELLFTLKAEG
+181 
-195 KTLIISEHRL
+195 KTE
-205 SWLGGIADRYV
+205 
-216 YMRKGRI
+216 
-223 EKIWGAAEAA
+223 
-233 CLSPDVLREY
+233 
-243 GLRSIQNVLFPTRK
+243 
-257 TPARSDANELTCQ
+257 
-270 NLCIYYGKQEII
+270 
-282 HDLNFHFTWG
+282 
-292 EEGRIIG
+292 
-299 IVGAN
+299 
-304 GSGKTTFSKVLCGL
+304 
-318 MAPRTGKIHLNG
+318 
-330 KKMTHREL
+330 
-338 LKKTYFVMQDA
+338 
-349 DYQLFTESVTHEME
+349 
-363 LAARKNKQ
+363 
-371 KNVRSSKEETT
+371 
-382 NILDRFGLA
+382 
-391 EYSERHPLSLSGG
+391 
-404 QKQRV
+404 
-409 TIAASIAAKSDILV
+409 
-423 LDEPTSGLDG
+423 
-433 RNMLRLKNILRELKK
+433 
-448 QGMLIFIVTHDAEF
+448 
-462 LEGLTD
+462 
-468 ELLTISNKEENMD
+468 
-481 KREKQQSPL
+481 
-490 RGILQFASQRK
+490 
-501 GLLRISVILS
+501 
-511 VLSSAFGMVPYAA
+511 
-524 VAVLLGKALDN
+524 
-535 ALTIEWAVSLTLVAL
+535 
-550 AGYFLKHFLYSK
+550 
-562 STLCSHKAAY
+562 STLCGSVIKAVHAMC
-572 EIIQNIRCAIMR
+572 RCMN
-584 KMSKMSMGTIQEKSS
+584 GTGEGAVGQIDTNKSVAEYKSS
-599 GEFKQLVIDDSGSF
+599 VGPDAYHLVVFDAASGSALASVYDKNTELIEQYVAHPSQRDGAAIFFALMPFLMSDVEFDETFQEYYDQFIAGYPDMAKATESMAILCDNAYRRIKDDTCPAHINITVDKSGNLMRVSQGQLDSGSF

-751 GSPELD
+751 GSSELD

-776 LMRFPDL
+776 LMRLPDL

>member
-1 MSMITIRN
+1 MSVSINN
-9 LQFQYDAAPEIN
+9 LFNYSRSLPVPFDTMTNKKVKVASMYGAKTESTLCGSVIKAVHAMCRCMNGTGEGAVGQIDTNKSVAEYKSSVGPDAYHLVVFDAASGS
-21 ALYGIDLE
+21 ALASVYDKNTE
-29 IRKGEC
+29 
-35 IVLTGESGC
+35 
-44 GKTTLTR
+44 
-51 CLNGL
+51 L
-56 IPNFFEGTL
+56 I
-65 TGEIL
+65 
-70 YEGVPVNKLEQ
+70 EQ
-81 YELSRKIGT
+81 Y
-90 VFQDSRSQFFAVN
+90 VAHPSQRDGAAIFFA
-103 TTDEVAFGCEN
+103 
-114 LAFPTERINQNVDAA
+114 
-129 FSRMNIDVLRDRS
+129 
-142 LFGLSSGEKQRLAV
+142 
-156 ASIYAMDTD
+156 
-165 VIVLD
+165 
-170 EPTANLDGETI
+170 
-181 QNLRELLFTLKAEG
+181 
-195 KTLIISEHRL
+195 
-205 SWLGGIADRYV
+205 
-216 YMRKGRI
+216 
-223 EKIWGAAEAA
+223 
-233 CLSPDVLREY
+233 
-243 GLRSIQNVLFPTRK
+243 
-257 TPARSDANELTCQ
+257 
-270 NLCIYYGKQEII
+270 
-282 HDLNFHFTWG
+282 
-292 EEGRIIG
+292 
-299 IVGAN
+299 
-304 GSGKTTFSKVLCGL
+304 L
-318 MAPRTGKIHLNG
+318 MPFL
-330 KKMTHREL
+330 M
-338 LKKTYFVMQDA
+338 
-349 DYQLFTESVTHEME
+349 S
-363 LAARKNKQ
+363 
-371 KNVRSSKEETT
+371 
-382 NILDRFGLA
+382 
-391 EYSERHPLSLSGG
+391 
-404 QKQRV
+404 
-409 TIAASIAAKSDILV
+409 
-423 LDEPTSGLDG
+423 
-433 RNMLRLKNILRELKK
+433 
-448 QGMLIFIVTHDAEF
+448 DAEF
-462 LEGLTD
+462 D
-468 ELLTISNKEENMD
+468 ETFQEYYDQFIAGYPDMAKATESMA
-481 KREKQQSPL
+481 
-490 RGILQFASQRK
+490 ILC
-501 GLLRISVILS
+501 
-511 VLSSAFGMVPYAA
+511 
-524 VAVLLGKALDN
+524 DN
-535 ALTIEWAVSLTLVAL
+535 AYRRIKDDTCPAHINITVDKSGNLMRVSQ
-550 AGYFLKHFLYSK
+550 G
-562 STLCSHKAAY
+562 
-572 EIIQNIRCAIMR
+572 
-584 KMSKMSMGTIQEKSS
+584 
-599 GEFKQLVIDDSGSF
+599 QLDSGSF

-751 GSPELD
+751 GSSELD
-757 REREILKSMGGISY
+757 RERETLKSMGGISY

-783 DDMDYDPA
+783 EDMDYDPA

-825 SKRAETCQSSGQNY
+825 SKRAETRQSSGQNY

-910 RQMNQ
+910 RAMNQ

-1023 FAPKRKRTSA
+1023 FAPKRKRTTA

>member
-1 MSMITIRN
+1 MSVSINN
-9 LQFQYDAAPEIN
+9 LFNYSRSLPVPFDTMTNKKVKVASMYGAKTESTLCGSVIKAVHAMCRCMNGTGEGAVGQIDTNKSVAEYKSSVGPDAYHIVVFDAASGS
-21 ALYGIDLE
+21 ALASVYDKNTE
-29 IRKGEC
+29 
-35 IVLTGESGC
+35 
-44 GKTTLTR
+44 
-51 CLNGL
+51 L
-56 IPNFFEGTL
+56 I
-65 TGEIL
+65 
-70 YEGVPVNKLEQ
+70 EQ
-81 YELSRKIGT
+81 Y
-90 VFQDSRSQFFAVN
+90 VAHPSQRDGAAIFFA
-103 TTDEVAFGCEN
+103 
-114 LAFPTERINQNVDAA
+114 
-129 FSRMNIDVLRDRS
+129 
-142 LFGLSSGEKQRLAV
+142 
-156 ASIYAMDTD
+156 
-165 VIVLD
+165 
-170 EPTANLDGETI
+170 
-181 QNLRELLFTLKAEG
+181 
-195 KTLIISEHRL
+195 
-205 SWLGGIADRYV
+205 
-216 YMRKGRI
+216 
-223 EKIWGAAEAA
+223 
-233 CLSPDVLREY
+233 
-243 GLRSIQNVLFPTRK
+243 
-257 TPARSDANELTCQ
+257 
-270 NLCIYYGKQEII
+270 
-282 HDLNFHFTWG
+282 
-292 EEGRIIG
+292 
-299 IVGAN
+299 
-304 GSGKTTFSKVLCGL
+304 L
-318 MAPRTGKIHLNG
+318 MPFL
-330 KKMTHREL
+330 M
-338 LKKTYFVMQDA
+338 
-349 DYQLFTESVTHEME
+349 S
-363 LAARKNKQ
+363 
-371 KNVRSSKEETT
+371 
-382 NILDRFGLA
+382 
-391 EYSERHPLSLSGG
+391 
-404 QKQRV
+404 
-409 TIAASIAAKSDILV
+409 
-423 LDEPTSGLDG
+423 
-433 RNMLRLKNILRELKK
+433 
-448 QGMLIFIVTHDAEF
+448 DAEF
-462 LEGLTD
+462 D
-468 ELLTISNKEENMD
+468 ETFQEYYDQFIAGYPDMAKATESMA
-481 KREKQQSPL
+481 
-490 RGILQFASQRK
+490 ILC
-501 GLLRISVILS
+501 
-511 VLSSAFGMVPYAA
+511 
-524 VAVLLGKALDN
+524 DN
-535 ALTIEWAVSLTLVAL
+535 AYRRIKDDTCPAHINITVDKSGNLMRVSQ
-550 AGYFLKHFLYSK
+550 G
-562 STLCSHKAAY
+562 
-572 EIIQNIRCAIMR
+572 
-584 KMSKMSMGTIQEKSS
+584 
-599 GEFKQLVIDDSGSF
+599 QLDSGSF

-776 LMRFPDL
+776 LMRLPDL

-825 SKRAETCQSSGQNY
+825 SKRAETRQSSGQNY

>member
-1 MSMITIRN
+1 MSVSINN
-9 LQFQYDAAPEIN
+9 LFNYSRSLPVPFDTMTNKKVKVASMYGAKTESTLCGSVIKAVHAMCRCMNGTGEGAVGQIDTNKSVAEYKSSVGPDAYHLVVFDAASGS
-21 ALYGIDLE
+21 ALASVYDKNTE
-29 IRKGEC
+29 
-35 IVLTGESGC
+35 
-44 GKTTLTR
+44 
-51 CLNGL
+51 L
-56 IPNFFEGTL
+56 I
-65 TGEIL
+65 
-70 YEGVPVNKLEQ
+70 EQ
-81 YELSRKIGT
+81 Y
-90 VFQDSRSQFFAVN
+90 VAHPSQRDGAAIFFA
-103 TTDEVAFGCEN
+103 
-114 LAFPTERINQNVDAA
+114 
-129 FSRMNIDVLRDRS
+129 
-142 LFGLSSGEKQRLAV
+142 
-156 ASIYAMDTD
+156 
-165 VIVLD
+165 
-170 EPTANLDGETI
+170 
-181 QNLRELLFTLKAEG
+181 
-195 KTLIISEHRL
+195 
-205 SWLGGIADRYV
+205 
-216 YMRKGRI
+216 
-223 EKIWGAAEAA
+223 
-233 CLSPDVLREY
+233 
-243 GLRSIQNVLFPTRK
+243 
-257 TPARSDANELTCQ
+257 
-270 NLCIYYGKQEII
+270 
-282 HDLNFHFTWG
+282 
-292 EEGRIIG
+292 
-299 IVGAN
+299 
-304 GSGKTTFSKVLCGL
+304 L
-318 MAPRTGKIHLNG
+318 MPFL
-330 KKMTHREL
+330 M
-338 LKKTYFVMQDA
+338 
-349 DYQLFTESVTHEME
+349 S
-363 LAARKNKQ
+363 
-371 KNVRSSKEETT
+371 
-382 NILDRFGLA
+382 
-391 EYSERHPLSLSGG
+391 
-404 QKQRV
+404 
-409 TIAASIAAKSDILV
+409 
-423 LDEPTSGLDG
+423 
-433 RNMLRLKNILRELKK
+433 
-448 QGMLIFIVTHDAEF
+448 DAEF
-462 LEGLTD
+462 D
-468 ELLTISNKEENMD
+468 ETFQEYYDQFIAGYPDMAKATESMA
-481 KREKQQSPL
+481 
-490 RGILQFASQRK
+490 ILC
-501 GLLRISVILS
+501 
-511 VLSSAFGMVPYAA
+511 
-524 VAVLLGKALDN
+524 DN
-535 ALTIEWAVSLTLVAL
+535 AYRRIKDDTCPAHINITVDKSGNLMRVSQ
-550 AGYFLKHFLYSK
+550 G
-562 STLCSHKAAY
+562 
-572 EIIQNIRCAIMR
+572 
-584 KMSKMSMGTIQEKSS
+584 
-599 GEFKQLVIDDSGSF
+599 QLDSGSF

-751 GSPELD
+751 GSSELD

-776 LMRFPDL
+776 LLRLPDL

-825 SKRAETCQSSGQNY
+825 SKRAENRQSSGQNY

-886 TGEIIRRHPDT
+886 TSEIIRRHPDT

>member
-1 MSMITIRN
+1 MSVSINN
-9 LQFQYDAAPEIN
+9 LFNYSRSLPVPFDTMTNKKVKVASMYGAKTESTLCGSVIKAVHAMCRCMNGTGEGAVGQIDTNKSVAEYKSSVGPDAYHLVVFDAASGS
-21 ALYGIDLE
+21 ALASVYDKNTE
-29 IRKGEC
+29 
-35 IVLTGESGC
+35 
-44 GKTTLTR
+44 
-51 CLNGL
+51 L
-56 IPNFFEGTL
+56 I
-65 TGEIL
+65 
-70 YEGVPVNKLEQ
+70 EQ
-81 YELSRKIGT
+81 Y
-90 VFQDSRSQFFAVN
+90 VAHPSQRDGAAIFFA
-103 TTDEVAFGCEN
+103 
-114 LAFPTERINQNVDAA
+114 
-129 FSRMNIDVLRDRS
+129 
-142 LFGLSSGEKQRLAV
+142 
-156 ASIYAMDTD
+156 
-165 VIVLD
+165 
-170 EPTANLDGETI
+170 
-181 QNLRELLFTLKAEG
+181 
-195 KTLIISEHRL
+195 
-205 SWLGGIADRYV
+205 
-216 YMRKGRI
+216 
-223 EKIWGAAEAA
+223 
-233 CLSPDVLREY
+233 
-243 GLRSIQNVLFPTRK
+243 
-257 TPARSDANELTCQ
+257 
-270 NLCIYYGKQEII
+270 
-282 HDLNFHFTWG
+282 
-292 EEGRIIG
+292 
-299 IVGAN
+299 
-304 GSGKTTFSKVLCGL
+304 L
-318 MAPRTGKIHLNG
+318 MPFL
-330 KKMTHREL
+330 M
-338 LKKTYFVMQDA
+338 
-349 DYQLFTESVTHEME
+349 S
-363 LAARKNKQ
+363 
-371 KNVRSSKEETT
+371 
-382 NILDRFGLA
+382 
-391 EYSERHPLSLSGG
+391 
-404 QKQRV
+404 
-409 TIAASIAAKSDILV
+409 
-423 LDEPTSGLDG
+423 
-433 RNMLRLKNILRELKK
+433 
-448 QGMLIFIVTHDAEF
+448 DAEF
-462 LEGLTD
+462 D
-468 ELLTISNKEENMD
+468 ETFQEYYDQFIAGYPDMAKATESMA
-481 KREKQQSPL
+481 
-490 RGILQFASQRK
+490 ILC
-501 GLLRISVILS
+501 
-511 VLSSAFGMVPYAA
+511 
-524 VAVLLGKALDN
+524 DN
-535 ALTIEWAVSLTLVAL
+535 AYRRIKDDTCPAHINITVDKSGNLMRVSQ
-550 AGYFLKHFLYSK
+550 G
-562 STLCSHKAAY
+562 
-572 EIIQNIRCAIMR
+572 
-584 KMSKMSMGTIQEKSS
+584 
-599 GEFKQLVIDDSGSF
+599 QLDSGSF

-751 GSPELD
+751 GNSELD

-776 LMRFPDL
+776 LLRLPDL

-825 SKRAETCQSSGQNY
+825 SKRAENRQSSGQNY

>member
-1 MSMITIRN
+1 MSVSINN
-9 LQFQYDAAPEIN
+9 LFNY
-21 ALYGIDLE
+21 
-29 IRKGEC
+29 
-35 IVLTGESGC
+35 
-44 GKTTLTR
+44 
-51 CLNGL
+51 
-56 IPNFFEGTL
+56 
-65 TGEIL
+65 
-70 YEGVPVNKLEQ
+70 
-81 YELSRKIGT
+81 
-90 VFQDSRSQFFAVN
+90 SRSLPVPFDTMTNKKV
-103 TTDEVAFGCEN
+103 
-114 LAFPTERINQNVDAA
+114 
-129 FSRMNIDVLRDRS
+129 
-142 LFGLSSGEKQRLAV
+142 KV
-156 ASIYAMDTD
+156 ASMYGA
-165 VIVLD
+165 
-170 EPTANLDGETI
+170 
-181 QNLRELLFTLKAEG
+181 
-195 KTLIISEHRL
+195 KTE
-205 SWLGGIADRYV
+205 
-216 YMRKGRI
+216 
-223 EKIWGAAEAA
+223 
-233 CLSPDVLREY
+233 
-243 GLRSIQNVLFPTRK
+243 
-257 TPARSDANELTCQ
+257 
-270 NLCIYYGKQEII
+270 
-282 HDLNFHFTWG
+282 
-292 EEGRIIG
+292 
-299 IVGAN
+299 
-304 GSGKTTFSKVLCGL
+304 
-318 MAPRTGKIHLNG
+318 
-330 KKMTHREL
+330 
-338 LKKTYFVMQDA
+338 
-349 DYQLFTESVTHEME
+349 
-363 LAARKNKQ
+363 
-371 KNVRSSKEETT
+371 
-382 NILDRFGLA
+382 
-391 EYSERHPLSLSGG
+391 
-404 QKQRV
+404 
-409 TIAASIAAKSDILV
+409 
-423 LDEPTSGLDG
+423 
-433 RNMLRLKNILRELKK
+433 
-448 QGMLIFIVTHDAEF
+448 
-462 LEGLTD
+462 
-468 ELLTISNKEENMD
+468 
-481 KREKQQSPL
+481 
-490 RGILQFASQRK
+490 
-501 GLLRISVILS
+501 
-511 VLSSAFGMVPYAA
+511 
-524 VAVLLGKALDN
+524 
-535 ALTIEWAVSLTLVAL
+535 
-550 AGYFLKHFLYSK
+550 
-562 STLCSHKAAY
+562 STLCGSVIKAVHAMC
-572 EIIQNIRCAIMR
+572 RCMN
-584 KMSKMSMGTIQEKSS
+584 GTGEGAVGQIDTNKSVAEYKSS
-599 GEFKQLVIDDSGSF
+599 VGPDAYHLVVFDAASGSALASVYDKNTELIEQYVAHPSQRDGAAIFFALMPFLMSDVEFDETFQEYYDQFIAGYPDMAKATESMAILCDNAYRRIKDDTCPAHINITVDKSGNLMRVSQGQLDSGSF

-751 GSPELD
+751 GSSELD

-776 LMRFPDL
+776 LMRLPEL

-825 SKRAETCQSSGQNY
+825 SKRAENRQSSGQNY

>member
-1 MSMITIRN
+1 MSVSINN
-9 LQFQYDAAPEIN
+9 LFNY
-21 ALYGIDLE
+21 
-29 IRKGEC
+29 
-35 IVLTGESGC
+35 
-44 GKTTLTR
+44 
-51 CLNGL
+51 
-56 IPNFFEGTL
+56 
-65 TGEIL
+65 
-70 YEGVPVNKLEQ
+70 
-81 YELSRKIGT
+81 
-90 VFQDSRSQFFAVN
+90 SRSLPVPFDTMTNKKV
-103 TTDEVAFGCEN
+103 
-114 LAFPTERINQNVDAA
+114 
-129 FSRMNIDVLRDRS
+129 
-142 LFGLSSGEKQRLAV
+142 KV
-156 ASIYAMDTD
+156 ASMYGA
-165 VIVLD
+165 
-170 EPTANLDGETI
+170 
-181 QNLRELLFTLKAEG
+181 
-195 KTLIISEHRL
+195 KTE
-205 SWLGGIADRYV
+205 
-216 YMRKGRI
+216 
-223 EKIWGAAEAA
+223 
-233 CLSPDVLREY
+233 
-243 GLRSIQNVLFPTRK
+243 
-257 TPARSDANELTCQ
+257 
-270 NLCIYYGKQEII
+270 
-282 HDLNFHFTWG
+282 
-292 EEGRIIG
+292 
-299 IVGAN
+299 
-304 GSGKTTFSKVLCGL
+304 
-318 MAPRTGKIHLNG
+318 
-330 KKMTHREL
+330 
-338 LKKTYFVMQDA
+338 
-349 DYQLFTESVTHEME
+349 
-363 LAARKNKQ
+363 
-371 KNVRSSKEETT
+371 
-382 NILDRFGLA
+382 
-391 EYSERHPLSLSGG
+391 
-404 QKQRV
+404 
-409 TIAASIAAKSDILV
+409 
-423 LDEPTSGLDG
+423 
-433 RNMLRLKNILRELKK
+433 
-448 QGMLIFIVTHDAEF
+448 
-462 LEGLTD
+462 
-468 ELLTISNKEENMD
+468 
-481 KREKQQSPL
+481 
-490 RGILQFASQRK
+490 
-501 GLLRISVILS
+501 
-511 VLSSAFGMVPYAA
+511 
-524 VAVLLGKALDN
+524 
-535 ALTIEWAVSLTLVAL
+535 
-550 AGYFLKHFLYSK
+550 
-562 STLCSHKAAY
+562 STLCGSVIKAVHAMC
-572 EIIQNIRCAIMR
+572 RCMN
-584 KMSKMSMGTIQEKSS
+584 GTGEGAVGQIDTNKSVAEYKSS
-599 GEFKQLVIDDSGSF
+599 VGPDAYHLVVFDAASGSALASVYDKNTELIEQYVAHPSQRDGAAIFFALMPFLMSDVEFDETFQEYYDQFIAGYPDMAKATESMAILCDNAYRRIKDDTCPAHINITVDKSGNLMRVSQGQLDSGSF

-678 VVDICKHAQ
+678 VVDICKHAP

-751 GSPELD
+751 GSSELD

-776 LMRFPDL
+776 LMRLPDL

-825 SKRAETCQSSGQNY
+825 SKRAENRQSSGQNY

>member
-1 MSMITIRN
+1 MSVSINN
-9 LQFQYDAAPEIN
+9 LFNYSRSLPVPFDTMTNKKVKVASMYGAKTESTLCGSVIKAVHAMCRCMNGTGEGAVGQIDTNKSVAEYKSSVGPDAYHIVVFDAASGS
-21 ALYGIDLE
+21 ALASVYDKNTE
-29 IRKGEC
+29 
-35 IVLTGESGC
+35 
-44 GKTTLTR
+44 
-51 CLNGL
+51 L
-56 IPNFFEGTL
+56 I
-65 TGEIL
+65 
-70 YEGVPVNKLEQ
+70 EQ
-81 YELSRKIGT
+81 Y
-90 VFQDSRSQFFAVN
+90 VAHPSQRDGAAIFFA
-103 TTDEVAFGCEN
+103 
-114 LAFPTERINQNVDAA
+114 
-129 FSRMNIDVLRDRS
+129 
-142 LFGLSSGEKQRLAV
+142 
-156 ASIYAMDTD
+156 
-165 VIVLD
+165 
-170 EPTANLDGETI
+170 
-181 QNLRELLFTLKAEG
+181 
-195 KTLIISEHRL
+195 
-205 SWLGGIADRYV
+205 
-216 YMRKGRI
+216 
-223 EKIWGAAEAA
+223 
-233 CLSPDVLREY
+233 
-243 GLRSIQNVLFPTRK
+243 
-257 TPARSDANELTCQ
+257 
-270 NLCIYYGKQEII
+270 
-282 HDLNFHFTWG
+282 
-292 EEGRIIG
+292 
-299 IVGAN
+299 
-304 GSGKTTFSKVLCGL
+304 L
-318 MAPRTGKIHLNG
+318 MPFL
-330 KKMTHREL
+330 M
-338 LKKTYFVMQDA
+338 
-349 DYQLFTESVTHEME
+349 S
-363 LAARKNKQ
+363 
-371 KNVRSSKEETT
+371 
-382 NILDRFGLA
+382 
-391 EYSERHPLSLSGG
+391 
-404 QKQRV
+404 
-409 TIAASIAAKSDILV
+409 
-423 LDEPTSGLDG
+423 
-433 RNMLRLKNILRELKK
+433 
-448 QGMLIFIVTHDAEF
+448 DAEF
-462 LEGLTD
+462 D
-468 ELLTISNKEENMD
+468 ETFQEYYDQFIAGYPDMAKATESMA
-481 KREKQQSPL
+481 
-490 RGILQFASQRK
+490 ILC
-501 GLLRISVILS
+501 
-511 VLSSAFGMVPYAA
+511 
-524 VAVLLGKALDN
+524 DN
-535 ALTIEWAVSLTLVAL
+535 AYRRIKDDTCPAHINITVDKSGNLMRVSQ
-550 AGYFLKHFLYSK
+550 G
-562 STLCSHKAAY
+562 
-572 EIIQNIRCAIMR
+572 
-584 KMSKMSMGTIQEKSS
+584 
-599 GEFKQLVIDDSGSF
+599 QLDSGSF

-751 GSPELD
+751 GSSELD

-776 LMRFPDL
+776 LMRLPDL

>member
-1 MSMITIRN
+1 MSVSINN
-9 LQFQYDAAPEIN
+9 LFNYSRSLPVPFDTMTNKKVKVASMYGAKTESTLCGSVIKAVHAMCRCMNGTGEGAVGQIDTNKSVAEYKSSVGPDAYHLVVFDAASGS
-21 ALYGIDLE
+21 ALASVYDKNTE
-29 IRKGEC
+29 
-35 IVLTGESGC
+35 
-44 GKTTLTR
+44 
-51 CLNGL
+51 L
-56 IPNFFEGTL
+56 I
-65 TGEIL
+65 
-70 YEGVPVNKLEQ
+70 EQ
-81 YELSRKIGT
+81 Y
-90 VFQDSRSQFFAVN
+90 VAHPSQRDGAAIFFA
-103 TTDEVAFGCEN
+103 
-114 LAFPTERINQNVDAA
+114 
-129 FSRMNIDVLRDRS
+129 
-142 LFGLSSGEKQRLAV
+142 
-156 ASIYAMDTD
+156 
-165 VIVLD
+165 
-170 EPTANLDGETI
+170 
-181 QNLRELLFTLKAEG
+181 
-195 KTLIISEHRL
+195 
-205 SWLGGIADRYV
+205 
-216 YMRKGRI
+216 
-223 EKIWGAAEAA
+223 
-233 CLSPDVLREY
+233 
-243 GLRSIQNVLFPTRK
+243 
-257 TPARSDANELTCQ
+257 
-270 NLCIYYGKQEII
+270 
-282 HDLNFHFTWG
+282 
-292 EEGRIIG
+292 
-299 IVGAN
+299 
-304 GSGKTTFSKVLCGL
+304 L
-318 MAPRTGKIHLNG
+318 MPFL
-330 KKMTHREL
+330 M
-338 LKKTYFVMQDA
+338 
-349 DYQLFTESVTHEME
+349 S
-363 LAARKNKQ
+363 
-371 KNVRSSKEETT
+371 
-382 NILDRFGLA
+382 
-391 EYSERHPLSLSGG
+391 
-404 QKQRV
+404 
-409 TIAASIAAKSDILV
+409 
-423 LDEPTSGLDG
+423 
-433 RNMLRLKNILRELKK
+433 
-448 QGMLIFIVTHDAEF
+448 DAEF
-462 LEGLTD
+462 D
-468 ELLTISNKEENMD
+468 ETFQEYYDQFIAGYPDMAKATESMA
-481 KREKQQSPL
+481 
-490 RGILQFASQRK
+490 ILC
-501 GLLRISVILS
+501 
-511 VLSSAFGMVPYAA
+511 
-524 VAVLLGKALDN
+524 DN
-535 ALTIEWAVSLTLVAL
+535 AYRRIKDDTCPAHINITVDKSGNLMRVSQ
-550 AGYFLKHFLYSK
+550 G
-562 STLCSHKAAY
+562 
-572 EIIQNIRCAIMR
+572 
-584 KMSKMSMGTIQEKSS
+584 
-599 GEFKQLVIDDSGSF
+599 QLDSGSF

-625 FAKTGPAVIKKAGVV
+625 FAKTGPAVIKKAGIV
-640 VEHTDFVGKY
+640 VEHTDFGGKY

-751 GSPELD
+751 GSSELD

-776 LMRFPDL
+776 LMRLPDL

-825 SKRAETCQSSGQNY
+825 SKRAENRQSSGQNY

-910 RQMNQ
+910 RSMNQ

>member
-1 MSMITIRN
+1 MSVSINN
-9 LQFQYDAAPEIN
+9 LFNYSRSLPVPFDTMTNKKVKVASMYGAKTESTLCGSVIKAVHAMCRCMNGTGEGAVGQIDTNKSVAEYKSSVGPDAYHLVVFDAASGS
-21 ALYGIDLE
+21 ALASVYDKNTE
-29 IRKGEC
+29 
-35 IVLTGESGC
+35 
-44 GKTTLTR
+44 
-51 CLNGL
+51 L
-56 IPNFFEGTL
+56 I
-65 TGEIL
+65 
-70 YEGVPVNKLEQ
+70 EQ
-81 YELSRKIGT
+81 Y
-90 VFQDSRSQFFAVN
+90 VAHPSQRDGAAIFFA
-103 TTDEVAFGCEN
+103 
-114 LAFPTERINQNVDAA
+114 
-129 FSRMNIDVLRDRS
+129 
-142 LFGLSSGEKQRLAV
+142 
-156 ASIYAMDTD
+156 
-165 VIVLD
+165 
-170 EPTANLDGETI
+170 
-181 QNLRELLFTLKAEG
+181 
-195 KTLIISEHRL
+195 
-205 SWLGGIADRYV
+205 
-216 YMRKGRI
+216 
-223 EKIWGAAEAA
+223 
-233 CLSPDVLREY
+233 
-243 GLRSIQNVLFPTRK
+243 
-257 TPARSDANELTCQ
+257 
-270 NLCIYYGKQEII
+270 
-282 HDLNFHFTWG
+282 
-292 EEGRIIG
+292 
-299 IVGAN
+299 
-304 GSGKTTFSKVLCGL
+304 L
-318 MAPRTGKIHLNG
+318 MPFL
-330 KKMTHREL
+330 M
-338 LKKTYFVMQDA
+338 
-349 DYQLFTESVTHEME
+349 S
-363 LAARKNKQ
+363 
-371 KNVRSSKEETT
+371 
-382 NILDRFGLA
+382 
-391 EYSERHPLSLSGG
+391 
-404 QKQRV
+404 
-409 TIAASIAAKSDILV
+409 
-423 LDEPTSGLDG
+423 
-433 RNMLRLKNILRELKK
+433 
-448 QGMLIFIVTHDAEF
+448 DAEF
-462 LEGLTD
+462 D
-468 ELLTISNKEENMD
+468 ETFQEYYDQFIAGYPDMAKATESMA
-481 KREKQQSPL
+481 
-490 RGILQFASQRK
+490 ILC
-501 GLLRISVILS
+501 
-511 VLSSAFGMVPYAA
+511 
-524 VAVLLGKALDN
+524 DN
-535 ALTIEWAVSLTLVAL
+535 AYRRIKDDTCPAHINITVDKSGNLMRVSQ
-550 AGYFLKHFLYSK
+550 G
-562 STLCSHKAAY
+562 
-572 EIIQNIRCAIMR
+572 
-584 KMSKMSMGTIQEKSS
+584 
-599 GEFKQLVIDDSGSF
+599 QLDSGSF

-687 KTTGRPMQMRNFL
+687 KITGRPMQMRNFL

-776 LMRFPDL
+776 LMRLPDL

-825 SKRAETCQSSGQNY
+825 SKRAENRQSSGQNY

>member
-1 MSMITIRN
+1 MSVSINN
-9 LQFQYDAAPEIN
+9 LFNYSRSLPVPFDTMTNKKVKVASMYGAKTESTLCGSVIKAVHAMCRCMNGTGEGAVGQIDTNKSVAEYKSSVGPDAYHLVVFDAASGS
-21 ALYGIDLE
+21 ALASVYDKNTE
-29 IRKGEC
+29 
-35 IVLTGESGC
+35 
-44 GKTTLTR
+44 
-51 CLNGL
+51 L
-56 IPNFFEGTL
+56 I
-65 TGEIL
+65 
-70 YEGVPVNKLEQ
+70 EQ
-81 YELSRKIGT
+81 Y
-90 VFQDSRSQFFAVN
+90 VAHPSQRDGAAIFFA
-103 TTDEVAFGCEN
+103 
-114 LAFPTERINQNVDAA
+114 
-129 FSRMNIDVLRDRS
+129 
-142 LFGLSSGEKQRLAV
+142 
-156 ASIYAMDTD
+156 
-165 VIVLD
+165 
-170 EPTANLDGETI
+170 
-181 QNLRELLFTLKAEG
+181 
-195 KTLIISEHRL
+195 
-205 SWLGGIADRYV
+205 
-216 YMRKGRI
+216 
-223 EKIWGAAEAA
+223 
-233 CLSPDVLREY
+233 
-243 GLRSIQNVLFPTRK
+243 
-257 TPARSDANELTCQ
+257 
-270 NLCIYYGKQEII
+270 
-282 HDLNFHFTWG
+282 
-292 EEGRIIG
+292 
-299 IVGAN
+299 
-304 GSGKTTFSKVLCGL
+304 L
-318 MAPRTGKIHLNG
+318 MPFL
-330 KKMTHREL
+330 M
-338 LKKTYFVMQDA
+338 
-349 DYQLFTESVTHEME
+349 S
-363 LAARKNKQ
+363 
-371 KNVRSSKEETT
+371 
-382 NILDRFGLA
+382 
-391 EYSERHPLSLSGG
+391 
-404 QKQRV
+404 
-409 TIAASIAAKSDILV
+409 
-423 LDEPTSGLDG
+423 
-433 RNMLRLKNILRELKK
+433 
-448 QGMLIFIVTHDAEF
+448 DAEF
-462 LEGLTD
+462 D
-468 ELLTISNKEENMD
+468 ETFQEYYDQFIAGYPDMAKATESMA
-481 KREKQQSPL
+481 
-490 RGILQFASQRK
+490 ILC
-501 GLLRISVILS
+501 
-511 VLSSAFGMVPYAA
+511 
-524 VAVLLGKALDN
+524 DN
-535 ALTIEWAVSLTLVAL
+535 AYRRIKDDTCPAHINITVDKSGNLMRVSQ
-550 AGYFLKHFLYSK
+550 G
-562 STLCSHKAAY
+562 
-572 EIIQNIRCAIMR
+572 
-584 KMSKMSMGTIQEKSS
+584 
-599 GEFKQLVIDDSGSF
+599 QLDSGSF

-640 VEHTDFVGKY
+640 VEHMDFVGKY

-751 GSPELD
+751 GSSELD

-776 LMRFPDL
+776 LLRLPDL

-825 SKRAETCQSSGQNY
+825 SKRAENRQSSGQNY

-915 SVVDRMSLVKDIEL
+915 SVVDRMSLVKDINL

-972 GACGMRSLIDW
+972 GTCGMRSLIDW

>member
-1 MSMITIRN
+1 MSVSINN
-9 LQFQYDAAPEIN
+9 LFNYSRSLPVPFDTMTNKKVKVASMYGAKTESTLCGSVIKAVHAMCRCMNGTGEGAVGQIDTNKSVAEYKSSVGPDAYHLVVFDAASGS
-21 ALYGIDLE
+21 ALASVYDKNTE
-29 IRKGEC
+29 
-35 IVLTGESGC
+35 
-44 GKTTLTR
+44 
-51 CLNGL
+51 L
-56 IPNFFEGTL
+56 I
-65 TGEIL
+65 
-70 YEGVPVNKLEQ
+70 EQ
-81 YELSRKIGT
+81 Y
-90 VFQDSRSQFFAVN
+90 VAHPSQRDGAAIFFA
-103 TTDEVAFGCEN
+103 
-114 LAFPTERINQNVDAA
+114 
-129 FSRMNIDVLRDRS
+129 
-142 LFGLSSGEKQRLAV
+142 
-156 ASIYAMDTD
+156 
-165 VIVLD
+165 
-170 EPTANLDGETI
+170 
-181 QNLRELLFTLKAEG
+181 
-195 KTLIISEHRL
+195 
-205 SWLGGIADRYV
+205 
-216 YMRKGRI
+216 
-223 EKIWGAAEAA
+223 
-233 CLSPDVLREY
+233 
-243 GLRSIQNVLFPTRK
+243 
-257 TPARSDANELTCQ
+257 
-270 NLCIYYGKQEII
+270 
-282 HDLNFHFTWG
+282 
-292 EEGRIIG
+292 
-299 IVGAN
+299 
-304 GSGKTTFSKVLCGL
+304 L
-318 MAPRTGKIHLNG
+318 MPFL
-330 KKMTHREL
+330 M
-338 LKKTYFVMQDA
+338 
-349 DYQLFTESVTHEME
+349 S
-363 LAARKNKQ
+363 
-371 KNVRSSKEETT
+371 
-382 NILDRFGLA
+382 
-391 EYSERHPLSLSGG
+391 
-404 QKQRV
+404 
-409 TIAASIAAKSDILV
+409 
-423 LDEPTSGLDG
+423 
-433 RNMLRLKNILRELKK
+433 
-448 QGMLIFIVTHDAEF
+448 DAEF
-462 LEGLTD
+462 D
-468 ELLTISNKEENMD
+468 ETFQEYYDQFIAGYPDMAKATESMA
-481 KREKQQSPL
+481 
-490 RGILQFASQRK
+490 ILC
-501 GLLRISVILS
+501 
-511 VLSSAFGMVPYAA
+511 
-524 VAVLLGKALDN
+524 DN
-535 ALTIEWAVSLTLVAL
+535 AYRRIKDDTCPAHINITVDKSGNLMRVSQ
-550 AGYFLKHFLYSK
+550 G
-562 STLCSHKAAY
+562 
-572 EIIQNIRCAIMR
+572 
-584 KMSKMSMGTIQEKSS
+584 
-599 GEFKQLVIDDSGSF
+599 QLDSGSF

-661 ELSLIPKLPE
+661 EQSLIPKLPE

-776 LMRFPDL
+776 LMLLPDL

-806 VQDCMSVVL
+806 VQDCMCVVL

-825 SKRAETCQSSGQNY
+825 SKRAENRQSSGQNY

-915 SVVDRMSLVKDIEL
+915 SVVDRMSLVKDIDL

-960 MADYCRKNSITD
+960 MVDYCRKNSITD

>member
-1 MSMITIRN
+1 MSVSINN
-9 LQFQYDAAPEIN
+9 LFNYSRSLPVPFDTMTNKKVKVASMYGAKTESTLCGSVIKAVHAMCRCMNVTGEGAVGQIDTNKSVAEYKSSVGPDAYHLVVFDAASGS
-21 ALYGIDLE
+21 ALASVYDKNTE
-29 IRKGEC
+29 
-35 IVLTGESGC
+35 
-44 GKTTLTR
+44 
-51 CLNGL
+51 L
-56 IPNFFEGTL
+56 I
-65 TGEIL
+65 
-70 YEGVPVNKLEQ
+70 EQ
-81 YELSRKIGT
+81 Y
-90 VFQDSRSQFFAVN
+90 VAHPSQRDGAAIFFA
-103 TTDEVAFGCEN
+103 
-114 LAFPTERINQNVDAA
+114 
-129 FSRMNIDVLRDRS
+129 
-142 LFGLSSGEKQRLAV
+142 
-156 ASIYAMDTD
+156 
-165 VIVLD
+165 
-170 EPTANLDGETI
+170 
-181 QNLRELLFTLKAEG
+181 
-195 KTLIISEHRL
+195 
-205 SWLGGIADRYV
+205 
-216 YMRKGRI
+216 
-223 EKIWGAAEAA
+223 
-233 CLSPDVLREY
+233 
-243 GLRSIQNVLFPTRK
+243 
-257 TPARSDANELTCQ
+257 
-270 NLCIYYGKQEII
+270 
-282 HDLNFHFTWG
+282 
-292 EEGRIIG
+292 
-299 IVGAN
+299 
-304 GSGKTTFSKVLCGL
+304 L
-318 MAPRTGKIHLNG
+318 MPFL
-330 KKMTHREL
+330 M
-338 LKKTYFVMQDA
+338 
-349 DYQLFTESVTHEME
+349 S
-363 LAARKNKQ
+363 
-371 KNVRSSKEETT
+371 
-382 NILDRFGLA
+382 
-391 EYSERHPLSLSGG
+391 
-404 QKQRV
+404 
-409 TIAASIAAKSDILV
+409 
-423 LDEPTSGLDG
+423 
-433 RNMLRLKNILRELKK
+433 
-448 QGMLIFIVTHDAEF
+448 DAEF
-462 LEGLTD
+462 D
-468 ELLTISNKEENMD
+468 ETFQEYYDQFIAGYPDMAKATESMA
-481 KREKQQSPL
+481 
-490 RGILQFASQRK
+490 ILC
-501 GLLRISVILS
+501 
-511 VLSSAFGMVPYAA
+511 
-524 VAVLLGKALDN
+524 DN
-535 ALTIEWAVSLTLVAL
+535 AYRRIKDDTCPAHINITVDKSGNLMRVSQ
-550 AGYFLKHFLYSK
+550 G
-562 STLCSHKAAY
+562 
-572 EIIQNIRCAIMR
+572 
-584 KMSKMSMGTIQEKSS
+584 
-599 GEFKQLVIDDSGSF
+599 QLDSGSF

-640 VEHTDFVGKY
+640 VEHTDFIGKY

-776 LMRFPDL
+776 LMRLPDL

-825 SKRAETCQSSGQNY
+825 SKRAENRQSSGQNY

-910 RQMNQ
+910 RSMNQ

>member
-1 MSMITIRN
+1 MSVSINN
-9 LQFQYDAAPEIN
+9 LFNYSRSLPVPFDTMTNKKVKVASMYGAKTESTLCGSVIKAVHAMCRCMNGTGEGAVGQIDTNKSVAEYKSSVGPDAYHLVVFDAASGS
-21 ALYGIDLE
+21 ALASVYDKNTE
-29 IRKGEC
+29 
-35 IVLTGESGC
+35 
-44 GKTTLTR
+44 
-51 CLNGL
+51 L
-56 IPNFFEGTL
+56 I
-65 TGEIL
+65 
-70 YEGVPVNKLEQ
+70 EQ
-81 YELSRKIGT
+81 Y
-90 VFQDSRSQFFAVN
+90 VAHPSQRDGAAIFFA
-103 TTDEVAFGCEN
+103 
-114 LAFPTERINQNVDAA
+114 
-129 FSRMNIDVLRDRS
+129 
-142 LFGLSSGEKQRLAV
+142 
-156 ASIYAMDTD
+156 
-165 VIVLD
+165 
-170 EPTANLDGETI
+170 
-181 QNLRELLFTLKAEG
+181 
-195 KTLIISEHRL
+195 
-205 SWLGGIADRYV
+205 
-216 YMRKGRI
+216 
-223 EKIWGAAEAA
+223 
-233 CLSPDVLREY
+233 
-243 GLRSIQNVLFPTRK
+243 
-257 TPARSDANELTCQ
+257 
-270 NLCIYYGKQEII
+270 
-282 HDLNFHFTWG
+282 
-292 EEGRIIG
+292 
-299 IVGAN
+299 
-304 GSGKTTFSKVLCGL
+304 L
-318 MAPRTGKIHLNG
+318 MPFL
-330 KKMTHREL
+330 M
-338 LKKTYFVMQDA
+338 
-349 DYQLFTESVTHEME
+349 S
-363 LAARKNKQ
+363 
-371 KNVRSSKEETT
+371 
-382 NILDRFGLA
+382 
-391 EYSERHPLSLSGG
+391 
-404 QKQRV
+404 
-409 TIAASIAAKSDILV
+409 
-423 LDEPTSGLDG
+423 
-433 RNMLRLKNILRELKK
+433 
-448 QGMLIFIVTHDAEF
+448 DAEF
-462 LEGLTD
+462 D
-468 ELLTISNKEENMD
+468 ETFQEYYDQFIAGYPDMAKATESMA
-481 KREKQQSPL
+481 
-490 RGILQFASQRK
+490 ILC
-501 GLLRISVILS
+501 
-511 VLSSAFGMVPYAA
+511 
-524 VAVLLGKALDN
+524 DN
-535 ALTIEWAVSLTLVAL
+535 AYRRIKDDTCPAHINITVDKSGNLMRVSQ
-550 AGYFLKHFLYSK
+550 G
-562 STLCSHKAAY
+562 
-572 EIIQNIRCAIMR
+572 
-584 KMSKMSMGTIQEKSS
+584 
-599 GEFKQLVIDDSGSF
+599 QLDSGSF

-661 ELSLIPKLPE
+661 EQSLIPKLPE

-687 KTTGRPMQMRNFL
+687 KTTGRPIQMRNFL

-751 GSPELD
+751 GSLELD

-776 LMRFPDL
+776 LMRLPDL

-825 SKRAETCQSSGQNY
+825 SKRAENRQSSGQNY

>member
-1 MSMITIRN
+1 MSVSINN
-9 LQFQYDAAPEIN
+9 LFNYSRSLPVPFDTMTNKKVKVASMYGAKTESTLCGSVIKAVHAMCRCMNGTGEGAVGQIDTNKSVAEYKSSVGPDAYHLVVFDAASGS
-21 ALYGIDLE
+21 ALASVYDKNTE
-29 IRKGEC
+29 
-35 IVLTGESGC
+35 
-44 GKTTLTR
+44 
-51 CLNGL
+51 L
-56 IPNFFEGTL
+56 I
-65 TGEIL
+65 
-70 YEGVPVNKLEQ
+70 EQ
-81 YELSRKIGT
+81 Y
-90 VFQDSRSQFFAVN
+90 VAHPSQRDGAAIFFA
-103 TTDEVAFGCEN
+103 
-114 LAFPTERINQNVDAA
+114 
-129 FSRMNIDVLRDRS
+129 
-142 LFGLSSGEKQRLAV
+142 
-156 ASIYAMDTD
+156 
-165 VIVLD
+165 
-170 EPTANLDGETI
+170 
-181 QNLRELLFTLKAEG
+181 
-195 KTLIISEHRL
+195 
-205 SWLGGIADRYV
+205 
-216 YMRKGRI
+216 
-223 EKIWGAAEAA
+223 
-233 CLSPDVLREY
+233 
-243 GLRSIQNVLFPTRK
+243 
-257 TPARSDANELTCQ
+257 
-270 NLCIYYGKQEII
+270 
-282 HDLNFHFTWG
+282 
-292 EEGRIIG
+292 
-299 IVGAN
+299 
-304 GSGKTTFSKVLCGL
+304 L
-318 MAPRTGKIHLNG
+318 MPFL
-330 KKMTHREL
+330 M
-338 LKKTYFVMQDA
+338 
-349 DYQLFTESVTHEME
+349 S
-363 LAARKNKQ
+363 
-371 KNVRSSKEETT
+371 
-382 NILDRFGLA
+382 
-391 EYSERHPLSLSGG
+391 
-404 QKQRV
+404 
-409 TIAASIAAKSDILV
+409 
-423 LDEPTSGLDG
+423 
-433 RNMLRLKNILRELKK
+433 
-448 QGMLIFIVTHDAEF
+448 DAEF
-462 LEGLTD
+462 D
-468 ELLTISNKEENMD
+468 ETFQEYYDQFIAGYPDMAKATESMA
-481 KREKQQSPL
+481 
-490 RGILQFASQRK
+490 ILC
-501 GLLRISVILS
+501 
-511 VLSSAFGMVPYAA
+511 
-524 VAVLLGKALDN
+524 DN
-535 ALTIEWAVSLTLVAL
+535 AYRRIKDDTCPAHINITVDKSGNLMRVSQ
-550 AGYFLKHFLYSK
+550 G
-562 STLCSHKAAY
+562 
-572 EIIQNIRCAIMR
+572 
-584 KMSKMSMGTIQEKSS
+584 
-599 GEFKQLVIDDSGSF
+599 QLDSGSF

-671 WYIIPPE
+671 WYIIPPK

-751 GSPELD
+751 GSSELD

-776 LMRFPDL
+776 LLRLPDL

-825 SKRAETCQSSGQNY
+825 SKRTENRQSSGQNY

-910 RQMNQ
+910 RSMNQ